1 MLLAITSEGKIGLGV
16 VAGAFIVFALL
27 SSFYF
32 PRRNPDFP
40 GNRLGLFVLVTTVL
54 FVATMAA
61 VVVFA
66 KEEEEAHGAEA
77 TETHGTETGEEPAT
91 TEETP
96 TEPEP
101 EEEETNGEATTEEIP
116 TEPEE
121 DETTGAATTEEAPAE
136 PQGDAAAGE
145 AVFAEAGCGGCHTM
159 EAAGTSGNVGPNLD
173 DSQPDFELVV
183 DRVTNGAG
191 AMPAFGD
198 QLDETEIQNVAAY
211 VVESTQG

>member
-16 VAGAFIVFALL
+16 LAGAFIVFALL
-27 SSFYF
+27 CSFYF

-54 FVATMAA
+54 FVATMAG

-91 TEETP
+91 TEEPLTTTEETPTTTEEEPATTEETP
-96 TEPEP
+96 TEPE
-101 EEEETNGEATTEEIP
+101 
-116 TEPEE
+116 
-121 DETTGAATTEEAPAE
+121 
-136 PQGDAAAGE
+136 GDAAAGE
-145 AVFAEAGCGGCHTM
+145 AVFAEAGCGGCHAL
-159 EAAGTSGNVGPNLD
+159 EAAGSSGSVGPNLD
-173 DSQPDFELVV
+173 DSQPDYELVV